1 MNPNIF
7 ESMESQK
14 NAYNKELKNIF
25 AKKIKPSFMIDVK
38 ERILKQFGKELFH
51 YFRID
56 YGINAIVTGIHD
68 SSIEYDLCR
77 IIIGCHRSNCIFKSE
92 LERAELQKSED
103 YKKKLVNQVIE
114 EIKLRPYSGF
124 YFRKNQ
130 LIGGDEFLFFPALYK
145 VYAMCMYSLNK
156 YMTISQNKKM
166 VYYYDIFS
174 KSLATMTMI
183 ENNFMDS
190 AYPLLRG
197 VIELFVKNMFL
208 HNEEALI
215 DEIELFKEWET
226 QKTATEE
233 YPEDFKLRYKSRKVA
248 RCSMVE
254 YLHYGWVDSI
264 HGYHDAIK
272 SNAYSMKGLFDYL
285 KTKDDNIRGQAI
297 GMIKTIYQRCH
308 GFAHGNIGNHGY
320 PLLHY
325 FELTIGLVI
334 VISVVYESFC
344 EDAQIEKNI
353 NGIDVLDSVRED
365 FVLLIEQYKKR
376 TTENFDNYY
385 LHS

>member
-7 ESMESQK
+7 ESIESHK
-14 NAYNKELKNIF
+14 NAYNKELKKIF
-25 AKKIKPSFMIDVK
+25 VKRIKPSFLIDVK
-38 ERILKQFGKELFH
+38 ERIIKQLGEELFQ
-51 YFRID
+51 YFRIEF
-56 YGINAIVTGIHD
+56 GINAIVSGIND
-68 SSIEYDLCR
+68 LSIDYDLCR
-77 IIIGCHRSNCIFKSE
+77 IIIGCHRSNCIFISE

-130 LIGGDEFLFFPALYK
+130 LISGDEFLFFPALYK
-145 VYAMCMYSLNK
+145 VYAMCMYSLNNCQ
-156 YMTISQNKKM
+156 TISHSKKT

-197 VIELFVKNMFL
+197 VIELFVKFFIL
-208 HNEEALI
+208 VQEDSLL
-215 DEIELFKEWET
+215 DTLVLFKDWET
-226 QKTATEE
+226 QKTATEK
-233 YPEDFKLRYKSRKVA
+233 YPDDFKSRYKSRKVA

-254 YLHYGWVDSI
+254 YLHYGWVDNI

-285 KTKDDNIRGQAI
+285 ETKDDNISGQAI

-334 VISVVYESFC
+334 VISIVYESFC
-344 EDAQIEKNI
+344 VDAQIEKNI
-353 NGIDVLDSVRED
+353 NGIDVLDSVMED
-365 FVLLIEQYKKR
+365 FVLLIEQYNKR

-385 LHS
+385 MHS